1 MKIAVTAD
9 VHLTT
14 REDQPARF
22 NALANIFE
30 SLAKLEINQLIIAGD
45 LFNKDI
51 QNYSE
56 FEALCKEHPSVT
68 VHVIPGNHDP
78 SLEQKRFATNTIH
91 AYSEP
96 TCVELGDRTFLF
108 LPYQQGTSMGEAIAS
123 ETDNLKPD
131 QWILVSHGDYCRG
144 IRQSDTDEPGTYMPL
159 FRSDIDRFRP
169 RTVLLGHIHI
179 RSSKDNVH
187 YPGSPCGLD
196 ISEVGHRHFLV
207 YDTENAEISP
217 HRIQTD
223 LLFFQESFMIVPRE
237 DELERLKKEI
247 KQRIEAWNLDESELP
262 RVQLRVSARG
272 FCRDKQAISNLLEES
287 FENFSRYKD
296 APANVDDLS
305 SGSNEELDSIANRVE
320 QEISQLDWP
329 VGPEH
334 DCPNRDEIMNQALRV
349 IYGDGGA

>member
-30 SLAKLEINQLIIAGD
+30 SLSDLEIDQLIIAGD
-45 LFNKDI
+45 LFNKDVA
-51 QNYSE
+51 NYSE
-56 FEALCKEHPSVT
+56 FETLCKEHSDVT

-78 SLEQKRFATNTIH
+78 SLEQKRFATSNIR

-96 TCVELGDRTFLF
+96 TCVEFGESTFLF
-108 LPYQQGTSMGEAIAS
+108 LPYQSGTSMGAAIAT
-123 ETDNLKPD
+123 EVTNLKPSK
-131 QWILVSHGDYCRG
+131 WVLVGHGDYCRG
-144 IRQSDTDEPGTYMPL
+144 IRQSDEEEPGTYMPL
-159 FRSDIDRFRP
+159 FRSDIDRFQP

-179 RSSKDNVH
+179 HSSTDNVH

-196 ISEVGHRHFLV
+196 ISEEGPRHFLV
-207 YDTENAEISP
+207 YDTETAEISP

-237 DELERLKKEI
+237 DELDRLKTEI
-247 KQRIEAWNLDESELP
+247 QRRIEAWGLDESELS

-272 FCRDKQAISNLLEES
+272 FCRDKQAISHLLEES
-287 FENFSRYKD
+287 FESFTRYKD
-296 APANVDDLS
+296 APPDVNDLS
-305 SGSNEELDSIANRVE
+305 SASNEELDSIANRVE
-320 QEISQLDWP
+320 QEINQLDWP
-329 VGPEH
+329 VGPE
-334 DCPNRDEIMNQALRV
+334 DDRPDRDEIMNQALRV

>member
-30 SLAKLEINQLIIAGD
+30 SLADLKIDQLIIAGD

-51 QNYSE
+51 QNYNE
-56 FEALCKEHPSVT
+56 FETLCKEHPNVT

-78 SLEQKRFATNTIH
+78 SVEQKRFAASNIL

-96 TCVELGDRTFLF
+96 TRVEFGESTFLF
-108 LPYQQGTSMGEAIAS
+108 LPYQLGTSMGAAIAT
-123 ETDNLKPD
+123 EADDLEAGK
-131 QWILVSHGDYCRG
+131 WVLVGHGDYCRG
-144 IRQSDTDEPGTYMPL
+144 IRQSDADEPGTYMPL

-179 RSSKDNVH
+179 RSSKENVH

-196 ISEVGHRHFLV
+196 ISEVGRRHFLL
-207 YDTENAEISP
+207 YDTETAEISP

-223 LLFFQESFMIVPRE
+223 ILFFQESFMIVPRE
-237 DELERLKKEI
+237 DELDRLKTEI
-247 KQRIEAWNLDESELP
+247 QRRIEAWELDESELT
-262 RVQLRVSARG
+262 RVQLRVAARG
-272 FCRDKQAISNLLEES
+272 FCRDKQAISHLLEES
-287 FENFSRYKD
+287 FGSFTAYKD
-296 APANVDDLS
+296 APPNVDELS
-305 SGSNEELDSIANRVE
+305 ATTNEELVSIASRVE
-320 QEISQLDWP
+320 QEINELEWP
-329 VGPEH
+329 IGPEN
-334 DCPNRDEIMNQALRV
+334 DCPDRDEIMNQALRV
-349 IYGDGGA
+349 IYGDGDA